1 MGARAAAAPKAR
13 RAAKPVD
20 PTAFKRGDG
29 GSYRSGDGRFT
40 IEPASG
46 RWMILDAEQQDDL
59 GLPLAR
65 GPYDTLAAARAAATA
80 ARVTPAPASSLKER
94 LAAAPRTPPGPE
106 APGRGPR
113 PPRVPAHDESSRLHP
128 SPQPRS
134 PKPPALELR
143 RYASGDGPALRAFWA
158 EIGLASLGDDD
169 DSLDLLASRNPG
181 LVLIATEGDRI
192 VGTALGAW
200 DGRRGWIYHVGTA
213 ADRRRAGL
221 GRRLVHEVERKLRAL
236 GCPKVNVI
244 VKDESPGAASFW
256 KALGYVSPPA
266 RQFGKEL

>member
-1 MGARAAAAPKAR
+1 MPTKTGTASRP
-13 RAAKPVD
+13 AKPAD
-20 PTAFKRGDG
+20 PTAFKRAEG
-29 GSYRSGDGRFT
+29 GIYRAVDGRFT

-46 RWMILDAEQQDDL
+46 RWMVVDAEQQDDL

-65 GPYDTLAAARAAATA
+65 GPYDTLAAARAAAA
-80 ARVTPAPASSLKER
+80 DARATPAPSSGLQARLASSPAR
-94 LAAAPRTPPGPE
+94 TRAAAEPRNLPRGRR
-106 APGRGPR
+106 APSARRESTQDAR
-113 PPRVPAHDESSRLHP
+113 PP
-128 SPQPRS
+128 
-134 PKPPALELR
+134 KPLVVELR
-143 RYASGDGPALRAFWA
+143 RYAPGDGPAMRALWA

-169 DSLDLLASRNPG
+169 DSLDQLAQRNPG
-181 LVLIATEGDRI
+181 LVILATEGDRL

-213 ADRRRAGL
+213 PDHRRTGL

-244 VKDESPGAASFW
+244 VRDASPDAAEFW

-266 RQFGKEL
+266 RQYGREL